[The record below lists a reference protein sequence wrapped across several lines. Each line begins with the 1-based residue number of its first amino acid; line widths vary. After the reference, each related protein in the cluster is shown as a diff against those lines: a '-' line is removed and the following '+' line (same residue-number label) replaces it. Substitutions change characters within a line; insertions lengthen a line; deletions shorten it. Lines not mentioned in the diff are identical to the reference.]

1 MRWHMFVLYQ
11 ELCIVTGVDILT
23 FFLGENSSQSVI
35 GGQLLGGREV
45 LGFDR
50 LVSPAA
56 RNVAN
61 RRFVSDYVL

>member
-1 MRWHMFVLYQ
+1 VA
-11 ELCIVTGVDILT
+11 GVDILT
-23 FFLGENSSQSVI
+23 FFVGENSSQSVI
-35 GGQLLGGREV
+35 GASCWGGREV
-45 LGFDR
+45 LVLGLNR